1 MMYNKGLSIRDDQE
15 RDDVI
20 RVSSGSDVQA
30 VAGSIAKSMMEKDE
44 IVIRVVGAAAVNQ
57 AVKSVAIAR
66 GYVAPTGR
74 DMVCRIGF
82 TNVQGRDSGSQISAI
97 VFRLTLV

>member
-1 MMYNKGLSIRDDQE
+1 MYSKGVSIHEDRDN
-15 RDDVI
+15 DDVI

-30 VAGSIAKSMMEKDE
+30 VAGSIAHSFKDKNE
-44 IVIRVVGAAAVNQ
+44 IVMRVVGAAAVNQ
-57 AVKSVAIAR
+57 AVKAIAIAR

-97 VFRLTLV
+97 VFRLTLI